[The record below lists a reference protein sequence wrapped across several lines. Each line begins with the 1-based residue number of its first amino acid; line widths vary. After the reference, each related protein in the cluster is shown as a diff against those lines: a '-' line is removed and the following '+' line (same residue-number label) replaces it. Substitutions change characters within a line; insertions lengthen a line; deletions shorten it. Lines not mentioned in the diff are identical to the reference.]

1 MKAVIDKILSLYIS
15 KKLIVFLIATGL
27 VISAKISGAEW
38 INIAIVYIGT
48 QGVIDAIVKLRK
60 K

>member
-1 MKAVIDKILSLYIS
+1 MKAILDKVLSLYIS
-15 KKLIVFLIATGL
+15 KKLTVFLIATIL
-27 VISAKISGAEW
+27 VVTTKISGIEW
-38 INIAIVYIGT
+38 VNIAIVYIGT

>member
-1 MKAVIDKILSLYIS
+1 MKAILDKVLSLYIS
-15 KKLIVFLIATGL
+15 KKLTVFLIATIL
-27 VISAKISGAEW
+27 VVTTKISGVEW
-38 INIAIVYIGT
+38 VNIAIVYIGT

>member
-1 MKAVIDKILSLYIS
+1 M
-15 KKLIVFLIATGL
+15 VFLIATFL
-27 VISAKISGAEW
+27 VVNSNISGTEW

-48 QGVIDAIVKLRK
+48 QGVIDAITKLRK